1 MGNKI
6 ITGHTKGIGKYLYDN
21 LPCDIGFSRATGH
34 DINNQTVR
42 NSIANT
48 PADLI
53 INNAHGRAY
62 SQTELLKSLFEAHR
76 DDPNV
81 LIVNIGTDIAYASKW
96 SVVYDDYP
104 IEKSALVAAC
114 EHYQNLAHRCRITLI
129 EPNDVRDFGYE
140 PILQAVQYVLTNTA
154 VEIKN
159 VRLHG
164 R

>member
-1 MGNKI
+1 MGNTL
-6 ITGHTKGIGKYLYDN
+6 ITGHTKGIGKHLYEN
-21 LPCDIGFSRATGH
+21 LPCDIGFCRATGH
-34 DINNQTVR
+34 DINDPDVR
-42 NSIANT
+42 RFIASM
-48 PADLI
+48 PADII
-53 INNAHGRAY
+53 INNAHGRGY

-81 LIVNIGTDIAYASKW
+81 VIINIGTDVAYASKW

-129 EPNDVRDFGYE
+129 EPNDIRDFGYD
-140 PILQAVQYVLTNTA
+140 PILNAVQYVLSNTA